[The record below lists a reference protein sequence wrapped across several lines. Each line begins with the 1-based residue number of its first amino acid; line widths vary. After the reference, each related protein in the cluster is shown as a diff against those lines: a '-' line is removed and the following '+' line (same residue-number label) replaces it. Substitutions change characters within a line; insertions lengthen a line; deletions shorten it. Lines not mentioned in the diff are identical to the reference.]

1 MKYFIPIQILK
12 IDIKALLLLV
22 VVLYLFSS
30 CDIKPR
36 DIPEP
41 NYNPH
46 VLKPGKYVPSK
57 GKLIDLDSFAKP
69 KYLIPEVKYVKAGK
83 PKFIPETT
91 NYHQVGKPEYYP
103 VKGKVINMDSVAKP
117 KYIPTKGK
125 KVPSSWPEWIPA
137 QPEYSANTPLPF
149 YYLNLDN
156 GLNEQWVTCLL
167 EDRMGRILIG
177 TAGGGVSLW
186 DGAGFSHFTMKEGL
200 VFNKVQCLLED
211 NKGRIW
217 IGTMYGLSCWDGH
230 GFTNYTKDEGLIDN
244 NILCLLKDR
253 KGDIWIGT
261 QYGLSVF
268 DGQGFTNYTTEEG
281 LGDNIVCDILEDS
294 NGNIL
299 IGGSTLTL
307 WDGNTF
313 AHYKELNGRGIL
325 EDQEGNIWIG
335 SATWGDGFKKWNGHG
350 YYYYSNTNG
359 LKYKAVRTLF
369 QDRLGKI
376 WISTYDEQK
385 VLSVWDE
392 KGFRHITVD
401 DGLAIN
407 AILVFM
413 QDRSG
418 NIWMGGFEG
427 ISVLMRDGITRF
439 DYKKIKSSQLEHFDD
454 SPDGKIWIS
463 QFGQGI
469 FVWEGHNE
477 KTGKAGFSHYTTN
490 EGLSSN
496 HIAFTSADHSGRKWI
511 TSFNG
516 LQMWDGIGFTH
527 YSNLPGIGNIDAKDL
542 LIDR

>member
-1 MKYFIPIQILK
+1 GL
-12 IDIKALLLLV
+12 
-22 VVLYLFSS
+22 S
-30 CDIKPR
+30 
-36 DIPEP
+36 
-41 NYNPH
+41 
-46 VLKPGKYVPSK
+46 
-57 GKLIDLDSFAKP
+57 
-69 KYLIPEVKYVKAGK
+69 
-83 PKFIPETT
+83 
-91 NYHQVGKPEYYP
+91 
-103 VKGKVINMDSVAKP
+103 
-117 KYIPTKGK
+117 
-125 KVPSSWPEWIPA
+125 
-137 QPEYSANTPLPF
+137 
-149 YYLNLDN
+149 DN
-156 GLNEQWVTCLL
+156 RIVSLL
-167 EDRMGRILIG
+167 E
-177 TAGGGVSLW
+177 
-186 DGAGFSHFTMKEGL
+186 
-200 VFNKVQCLLED
+200 
-211 NKGRIW
+211 
-217 IGTMYGLSCWDGH
+217 
-230 GFTNYTKDEGLIDN
+230 
-244 NILCLLKDR
+244 DR

-261 QYGLSVF
+261 ENGLDVF
-268 DGQGFTNYTTEEG
+268 DGKGFTIYTTEEG
-281 LGDNIVCDILEDS
+281 LGGNRIRNLLEDR
-294 NGNIL
+294 NGNIW
-299 IGGSTLTL
+299 IGSNAQTM

-313 AHYKELNGRGIL
+313 THYKELNGRGIL

-335 SATWGDGFKKWNGHG
+335 EGASLKKWTGHG

-463 QFGQGI
+463 DFGQGI

-542 LIDR
+542 LIDRKGKIWMGTWQNGLAVWDGIGFELFTTKEGLTDNNVTALLEDREGKLWIGTINGLNVWDKNRSWQYTIENGLSGNAINYQGLLEDKDGKIWISIQGSGLNVWDGTGFMHYTTEEGLSSNYIHGMYQDKRGDIWIGTNRGLNRIRENIEDGVL

>member
-1 MKYFIPIQILK
+1 MKYFIQIQILK
-12 IDIKALLLLV
+12 IDFKLLHLLV

-230 GFTNYTKDEGLIDN
+230 GFTNYTKDEG
-244 NILCLLKDR
+244 
-253 KGDIWIGT
+253 
-261 QYGLSVF
+261 
-268 DGQGFTNYTTEEG
+268 
-281 LGDNIVCDILEDS
+281 
-294 NGNIL
+294 
-299 IGGSTLTL
+299 
-307 WDGNTF
+307 
-313 AHYKELNGRGIL
+313 
-325 EDQEGNIWIG
+325 
-335 SATWGDGFKKWNGHG
+335 
-350 YYYYSNTNG
+350 
-359 LKYKAVRTLF
+359 
-369 QDRLGKI
+369 
-376 WISTYDEQK
+376 
-385 VLSVWDE
+385 
-392 KGFRHITVD
+392 
-401 DGLAIN
+401 
-407 AILVFM
+407 
-413 QDRSG
+413 
-418 NIWMGGFEG
+418 
-427 ISVLMRDGITRF
+427 
-439 DYKKIKSSQLEHFDD
+439 
-454 SPDGKIWIS
+454 
-463 QFGQGI
+463 
-469 FVWEGHNE
+469 FVN
-477 KTGKAGFSHYTTN
+477 
-490 EGLSSN
+490 
-496 HIAFTSADHSGRKWI
+496 
-511 TSFNG
+511 
-516 LQMWDGIGFTH
+516 
-527 YSNLPGIGNIDAKDL
+527 
-542 LIDR
+542 